1 MNTYCTTTCNII
13 FKRLASCPNPKQY
26 PSGDFSDVFVN
37 YLWVFASVLPYIIN
51 IGFVFYLVFA
61 RSSRVL
67 FLFGAL
73 AIQNT
78 LNEHVIKKILAESR
92 PIGACSESYGLPS
105 GHSSFAA
112 GLATWLILEL
122 IVLHER
128 VPFKKDK
135 IYKMM
140 AMLYIM
146 ISPLIPI
153 SRHYLNYHSIKQIW
167 CGVFAGIFFSMLTFY
182 LMMTLMYKNEGK
194 YWSGL
199 MRRINQ
205 KLKFEENILMFKS
218 ESRELL
224 LNEIESDCG
233 ENPDQQEEGLIEQKV
248 DIILPLRDHFRSMFF
263 KTLQRTISD
272 KSINLQTL

>member
-1 MNTYCTTTCNII
+1 MSAYCTTCNII
-13 FKRLASCPNPKQY
+13 LKRVSSCPNSDRY
-26 PSGDFSDVFVN
+26 ASGDFSDVLVN
-37 YLWVFASVLPYIIN
+37 YLWVIASVLPYIIN

-67 FLFGAL
+67 FMFGVL

-78 LNEHVIKKILAESR
+78 LNEHIIKKILAEAR

-105 GHSSFAA
+105 GHSAFAA
-112 GLATWLILEL
+112 GLTTWLILEL
-122 IVLHER
+122 IVFHDR
-128 VPFKKDK
+128 VPFKKNRV
-135 IYKMM
+135 YKTM
-140 AMLYIM
+140 ATLYIVF
-146 ISPLIPI
+146 SPLIPI

-167 CGVFAGIFFSMLTFY
+167 CGIFAGAFFSLLTFY
-182 LMMTLMYKNEGK
+182 LMMILIYKNEGR

-199 MRRINQ
+199 MRRINL

-233 ENPDQQEEGLIEQKV
+233 ENPDQQEEGGLTEQKV
-248 DIILPLRDHFRSMFF
+248 NIILPLKDHFRDMFF
-263 KTLQRTISD
+263 KKSQHTLSE
-272 KSINLQTL
+272 KSFNLQTL